1 VLFVAGLVDL
11 FVYSVSA
18 DFVSVNLPIPACYPE
33 LKKPAGNQIM
43 LQSTSID
50 FLIRIKNG
58 YRAGK
63 KQITTP
69 ASNFCID
76 ISKIL
81 KKYGF
86 ISDFSVSDGSK
97 KEITLTF
104 LYPDNQP
111 RISDIKLFSKPGR
124 RIYEK
129 SSSLP
134 WGKSPE
140 SLIIISTSSGV
151 MSQKE
156 AKVKGLG
163 GEIIAEIY

>member
-1 VLFVAGLVDL
+1 
-11 FVYSVSA
+11 
-18 DFVSVNLPIPACYPE
+18 
-33 LKKPAGNQIM
+33 M

-58 YRAGK
+58 YKAGK

-76 ISKIL
+76 ISQIL
-81 KKYGF
+81 KKFGF
-86 ISDFSVSDGSK
+86 ITDFSVSNDIK
-97 KEITLTF
+97 KEITLT
-104 LYPDNQP
+104 LSYLNNQP
-111 RISDIKLFSKPGR
+111 KINDIKLFSKPGR
-124 RIYEK
+124 RVYEK

-140 SLIIISTSSGV
+140 SLIIISTSSGI
-151 MSQKE
+151 MSQKQ

>member
-1 VLFVAGLVDL
+1 
-11 FVYSVSA
+11 
-18 DFVSVNLPIPACYPE
+18 
-33 LKKPAGNQIM
+33 M

-50 FLIRIKNG
+50 FLIRIKNA
-58 YRAGK
+58 YKAGK
-63 KQITTP
+63 KQLVAP

-76 ISKIL
+76 IAKLL
-81 KKYGF
+81 KKFGF
-86 ISDFSVSDGSK
+86 INEVSVSEGNK
-97 KEITLTF
+97 KEITL
-104 LYPDNQP
+104 
-111 RISDIKLFSKPGR
+111 KLSYDGFEPKINEVKIFSKPGR

-129 SSSLP
+129 VSSLP
-134 WGKSPE
+134 WGKNPG

>member
-1 VLFVAGLVDL
+1 
-11 FVYSVSA
+11 
-18 DFVSVNLPIPACYPE
+18 
-33 LKKPAGNQIM
+33 M

-58 YRAGK
+58 YKAGK
-63 KQITTP
+63 KQITAP

-76 ISKIL
+76 ISQIL
-81 KKYGF
+81 KKFGF
-86 ISDFSVSDGSK
+86 ITDFSVSNDIK
-97 KEITLTF
+97 KEITLT
-104 LYPDNQP
+104 LSYLNNQP
-111 RISDIKLFSKPGR
+111 KINDIKLFSKPGR
-124 RIYEK
+124 RVYEK

-140 SLIIISTSSGV
+140 SLIIISTSSGI
-151 MSQKE
+151 MSQKQ

>member
-1 VLFVAGLVDL
+1 
-11 FVYSVSA
+11 
-18 DFVSVNLPIPACYPE
+18 
-33 LKKPAGNQIM
+33 M

-58 YRAGK
+58 YKAGK

-76 ISKIL
+76 ISQIL
-81 KKYGF
+81 KKFGF
-86 ISDFSVSDGSK
+86 ITDFSVSNDIK
-97 KEITLTF
+97 KEITLT
-104 LYPDNQP
+104 LSYLNNQP
-111 RISDIKLFSKPGR
+111 KINDIKLFSKPGR
-124 RIYEK
+124 RVYEK

-140 SLIIISTSSGV
+140 SLIIISTSSGI
-151 MSQKE
+151 MSQKQ

-163 GEIIAEIY
+163 GEIIAEVY